1 MAMYRVIPCTP
12 NQAWK
17 HLSCKWNRHLKDFL
31 GVSFTFASL
40 WLSNIVWL
48 VLPIAQE
55 KDEAFDK
62 VKALNLE
69 VHAVGGQAN

>member
-1 MAMYRVIPCTP
+1 M
-12 NQAWK
+12 
-17 HLSCKWNRHLKDFL
+17 

-40 WLSNIVWL
+40 WLSNIIWL
-48 VLPIAQE
+48 VLLIAQE
-55 KDEAFDK
+55 KDDAFDK